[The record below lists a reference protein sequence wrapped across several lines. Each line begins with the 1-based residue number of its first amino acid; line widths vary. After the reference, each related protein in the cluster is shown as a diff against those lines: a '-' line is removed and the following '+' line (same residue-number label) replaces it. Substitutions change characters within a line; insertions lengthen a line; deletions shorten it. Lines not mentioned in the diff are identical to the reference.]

1 MYRLTVLVD
10 LDDTIEDLLGAW
22 VGELNKRFG
31 TCVGYNDIASWEIGS
46 YFTNLTENQIYSPLL
61 EGEFWEKVKIKPGA
75 KEYIERLIDDGHKV
89 VVVTA
94 SHPDT
99 ISHKLNKVLFKNL
112 PFLSYKDVII
122 AHRKQMIKGDILVD
136 DNPVN
141 LLNGDYQGILVDM
154 PHNKSYKAEKHG
166 LFRAKDWKEIYDII
180 SELSVMKEI
189 N

>member
-46 YFTNLTENQIYSPLL
+46 YFPNLTENQIYSPLL

-112 PFLSYKDVII
+112 PFLS
-122 AHRKQMIKGDILVD
+122 
-136 DNPVN
+136 
-141 LLNGDYQGILVDM
+141 
-154 PHNKSYKAEKHG
+154 
-166 LFRAKDWKEIYDII
+166 
-180 SELSVMKEI
+180 
-189 N
+189 